1 MDIISSGK
9 IQSIF
14 GKTKSSNK
22 SKPFNIKESRY
33 VSFRDLNY
41 VVQQYADSA
50 TASELIDVVLEIYF
64 ADNLTLADAQF
75 VFAVNK
81 AITDITGVSENHV
94 LSIGKIFGDSS
105 TASDLV
111 TNINTQ
117 KVFADTANAEDLVG
131 VPDGLTYQFV
141 KASAD
146 TASANESLAYSL
158 SQIPDE
164 IVIRAVDSPSIGFST
179 PQADSAQA
187 TESIDVLYIIG
198 VNPQDSAQA
207 TEGLVFAIG
216 VNPSDT
222 ATITESLNYSLA
234 QVLADTGTT
243 SDTPALATSRPA
255 ADSASVSDNDII
267 SFGKNPSDTQTVT
280 ESLGPFA
287 IGKVIGDTGT
297 TSDTPALAISL
308 PTFADSASAIED
320 LDLAVGRDVSDS
332 VSATD
337 SPVITSGTSFSDSL
351 TISEA
356 HVLAFSK
363 ARSDSV
369 SAAESLVTLT
379 NKGPSDTV
387 NMTESPVFAI
397 AQTLT
402 DSAAISQAGGIVSTD
417 YFAADFVVLSGDNAY
432 NAKVARTF

>member
-22 SKPFNIKESRY
+22 SKPFNIKRSQY

-41 VVQQYADSA
+41 VVQEYADSA
-50 TASELIDVVLEIYF
+50 TASELIDVVLEIFF

-81 AITDITGVSENHV
+81 AITDITGVSENHI
-94 LSIGKIFGDSS
+94 LSVGKVFADSS
-105 TASDLV
+105 TASDLI

-146 TASANESLAYSL
+146 TASATESLAYSL
-158 SQIPDE
+158 SQILGDTASPG
-164 IVIRAVDSPSIGFST
+164 DSPSIGFST

-207 TEGLVFAIG
+207 TDGTVIFAIG

-234 QVLADTGTT
+234 QVLADTGTI

-280 ESLGPFA
+280 ESLGPFV

-320 LDLAVGRDVSDS
+320 LDLAVGRDVADS
-332 VSATD
+332 ASATD
-337 SPVITSGTSFSDSL
+337 SPVITSGTNLSDSL

-356 HVLAFSK
+356 HVLAFNK

-369 SAAESLVTLT
+369 SLADSLVPLL
-379 NKGPSDTV
+379 NKGLSDTV
-387 NMTESPVFAI
+387 NMTESPAFAI

-402 DSAAISQAGGIVSTD
+402 DSAAISQAGGIVTTD
-417 YFAADFVVLSGDNAY
+417 YFASDFVVLSGDNAY
-432 NAKVARTF
+432 NAKVAVTF